1 MPSSLN
7 RSYLLGGDDQS
18 LFKESLLHEEQ
29 LLDNGR
35 DPDLV
40 TRDAGELDELQD
52 VGVEQGV
59 AHGQGQVDVSYVTRA
74 VVDCQEAGGA
84 DVVAAVGV
92 GPHAEVVEAIWK
104 RGDVSSGD
112 VSTIGQLDICSR
124 CTCH

>member
-1 MPSSLN
+1 MGS
-7 RSYLLGGDDQS
+7 DDQS
-18 LFKESLLHEEQ
+18 LLEKSLLHEKQ
-29 LLDNGR
+29 LLDDGR
-35 DPDLV
+35 HPDLV

-52 VGVEQGV
+52 VGVEQGI
-59 AHGQGQVDVSYVTRA
+59 AHRQGQVDVSDVTRA

-92 GPHAEVVEAIWK
+92 GTHAEVVEAIWK